1 MNTRK
6 SYDVGA
12 YDREIFETTEQ
23 GRYFLNPASSYSS
36 NTCFQSTPE
45 MHSGI
50 GQYRIHAKTDMVDVE
65 TDLKNIIRKDSNDP
79 YAKYPYIRKDYKNEP
94 QLSTCKGTETLES
107 SYPIL
112 EAPAFRRE
120 QSTFTLRN
128 DTEGFPVDLQ
138 RLNRIR
144 SNQVIGVNTRLYNR
158 DTHVPKVPVL
168 RDQRRTFLKKEG
180 PAPKS
185 FEQYFKKF
193 NSLTDTTR
201 TLQCDFKERS

>member
-12 YDREIFETTEQ
+12 YNREIFETTEQ
-23 GRYFLNPASSYSS
+23 GRYFLNPASSYHTQ
-36 NTCFQSTPE
+36 TCFQDTPE
-45 MHSGI
+45 IHSGV
-50 GQYRIHAKTDMVDVE
+50 GQYRIHDKTDMVDVE
-65 TDLKNIIRKDSNDP
+65 TDLKNIIRKSSNDP
-79 YAKYPYIRKDYKNEP
+79 YSKYPYIRKDYKDEP
-94 QLSTCKGTETLES
+94 RLSTCVAKENLES

-120 QSTFTLRN
+120 QSTFTMRN
-128 DTEGFPVDLQ
+128 ETEGFPVDLQ

-158 DTHVPKVPVL
+158 DTHVPTVPIL
-168 RDQRRTFLKKEG
+168 KKQRQPGFLKPEDTRKQT
-180 PAPKS
+180 

-193 NSLTDTTR
+193 NSLT
-201 TLQCDFKERS
+201 